1 MNMIYCSNFSEK
13 SKYPRFYRT
22 AVELMGK
29 ANHCA
34 FRDKL
39 DLEIFVSLL
48 KRAIDESKPKDHRA
62 RVELTYSRE
71 LEGQIAIESGKVDF
85 QIARL
90 YFYPVNRVL
99 EYDYEAGDFFPVDRI
114 DHIEEGGDQ

>member
-1 MNMIYCSNFSEK
+1 MMYYCCNFFAK
-13 SKYPRFYRT
+13 SKHPEFYKGT
-22 AVELMGK
+22 IELMRK

-34 FRDKL
+34 FLTSD
-39 DLEIFVSLL
+39 DLNVFCAML
-48 KRAIDESKPKDHRA
+48 KKNIDAHKPMGHKAHIEKISQPDGH
-62 RVELTYSRE
+62 
-71 LEGQIAIESGKVDF
+71 GQISLESGKVDF